1 MQKFTIANIHVRK
14 TKRMRRQIHQMRST
28 RNEERKKLR
37 KFIKSEKRKER
48 NKKIKHGINTQI
60 RLKWECKSKWCGHA
74 IWNSGWNGSRH
85 SFFKLNLSLS
95 LFFICVS
102 LSFFL
107 IIFLLDSL
115 SACIKIDNVASK
127 AMRLKW
133 LWPQNKVH
141 TNQTGSNVLFL
152 VVVVVVLVVVVALEN
167 LYLYMYNSFVL
178 HLHRRSTQSTF

>member
-1 MQKFTIANIHVRK
+1 MD
-14 TKRMRRQIHQMRST
+14 
-28 RNEERKKLR
+28 
-37 KFIKSEKRKER
+37 
-48 NKKIKHGINTQI
+48 TQYEI
-60 RLKWECKSKWCGHA
+60 VGGMAVVTL
-74 IWNSGWNGSRH
+74 
-85 SFFKLNLSLS
+85 FLKLNLSLS